1 MNAQELLWK
10 YAENACDA
18 AEMEVVRKLLA
29 EQPSLKEELEM
40 ITQIQAALK
49 GMEVEQ
55 PSMRFT
61 KNVMEALPEI
71 YTQTLVEPLVPLL
84 WKKIFWS
91 AVVTVFALIML
102 LPSRG
107 SNTGF
112 SIPFLDEI
120 ERSIHSFTGEMTGT
134 GVTSFVLLLLT
145 IATLVWAD
153 RLLSKRIGRL
163 N

>member
-29 EQPSLKEELEM
+29 EQPSMQEELEM
-40 ITQIQAALK
+40 ITRLQAALK
-49 GMEVEQ
+49 GMEAEQ

-71 YTQTLVEPLVPLL
+71 YTQTSVEPLVPLL

-91 AVVTVFALIML
+91 TVVIAFTLILL
-102 LPSRG
+102 LPSHG
-107 SNTGF
+107 TNSGF

-120 ERSIHSFTGEMTGT
+120 ERSIYSLAGGMTGA
-134 GVTSFVLLLLT
+134 GMTSFVLVFLT
-145 IATLVWAD
+145 IATLMWAD
-153 RLLSKRIGRL
+153 RYLSKRIGS
-163 N
+163 